1 MVILQNL
8 VDVSLSHAMRACRS
22 SQKFGRRYGPCSP
35 DLVGVADSWKH
46 ATPPHVL
53 HTEFYRSRQ
62 IHMDVSKPPPQK
74 KRGGGCG
81 RPIPWVR
88 GRSWHLETRAFPHL
102 CHRTAPNLIALDQT
116 RSLAGVPKFLGQWS
130 PTHLWWGVTNP
141 VEIRPSP
148 TCHLAK

>member
-62 IHMDVSKPPPQK
+62 IHMDVSKPPPK
-74 KRGGGCG
+74 KKGDADALSLELGGVAD
-81 RPIPWVR
+81 ILK
-88 GRSWHLETRAFPHL
+88 HA
-102 CHRTAPNLIALDQT
+102 
-116 RSLAGVPKFLGQWS
+116 
-130 PTHLWWGVTNP
+130 
-141 VEIRPSP
+141 PSP
-148 TCHLAK
+148 TCVTVRHQTWSLSIKPDRWQGSQNFLDNGVLPICDGAWLTP